1 MRILDA
7 IDARILLA
15 QEAPRDRSLL
25 EIAAALHLSRNT
37 VQARLKRLRDE
48 GVLAA
53 PSQRISTTALGR
65 PLLAFIT
72 LSVAQPH
79 IDAVYAAITA
89 IPEVVEAHTVTGEA
103 DLMVRVVATD
113 TTDLHRVTQAIQLAP
128 GVLRSNTS
136 IATTEVIPHRVT
148 GLLRQLARDA
158 GH

>member
-89 IPEVVEAHTVTGEA
+89 IPE
-103 DLMVRVVATD
+103 
-113 TTDLHRVTQAIQLAP
+113 AP